1 MNAKHHRKWVGLVA
15 ALGLAGLIVPCSAA
29 PADDLEVMTGGKVV
43 KNGGS
48 WFIPMNSSSNK
59 VALFS
64 EQRERFSIYNK
75 SKGPMV
81 IESIALVREKGVLA
95 EELTLQNT
103 DLKPKPLA
111 FKKTAVAPKK
121 SFDFY
126 VRLYPVQSRQLGGTV
141 NIGYAGGKKYTF
153 AVKGRGRDKAI
164 FTKRFTTARHMLL
177 GGAKTDEMVTGM
189 VADKAGN
196 IYFAGQVT
204 GLKDRFAYDLFY
216 GRINA
221 DGSLAW
227 GKLWA
232 GPFRDYT
239 RDPGQ
244 NDETGGSSNAIDIDE
259 DGYIYLT
266 GSVSP
271 SKQNNNF
278 AALILKID
286 PKSGKIVWEKLWRP
300 AWPSALLAKHSAE
313 AYALDVHGGRVYVV
327 GTTGAA
333 IQNANALVFLLCISA
348 KDGALEFQRYVDPTP
363 RSTDRAYSVRAAGKG
378 NVYVAG
384 LAAKISLLIKFTAAN
399 TTSPKVAWAKTLS
412 TGWGSNINCLD
423 VDAAGNVYA
432 AVDRRGAKTHLSFL
446 KLSPKGDLV
455 WGRTYDGGSNKN
467 NNCACIKV
475 VGDALFVG
483 GRTGQSWYDA
493 QMGDAKLIKVSAKD
507 GKELW
512 SAFYFTGKGPDEL
525 GEHRVKGIAIRGK
538 TIHLLGQVYTASM
551 NGVRYWGYW
560 YDGVSKL
567 SDYKPG
573 IKDLG
578 MKEGSGKDISA
589 GKLKDASGARTLVD
603 LAKLVPWQDAA
614 AKHDGHGPDAEM
626 IYWKLEAK

>member
-1 MNAKHHRKWVGLVA
+1 MNAKHHRRWVGLVA
-15 ALGLAGLIVPCSAA
+15 AAGLAGLIVPSSAVVA
-29 PADDLEVMTGGKVV
+29 QDLEVMTGGKVV

-48 WFIPMNSSSNK
+48 WFIPMNSSSSK

-64 EQRERFSIYNK
+64 EQREGFSIYNK
-75 SKGPMV
+75 GKAPLV
-81 IESIALVREKGVLA
+81 IDSVALVRGKDVVA
-95 EELTLQNT
+95 EELTLQT
-103 DLKPKPLA
+103 ADLKPKPLA
-111 FKKTAVAPKK
+111 FKKTTIAPKK
-121 SFDFY
+121 RFDFY
-126 VRLYPVQSRQLGGTV
+126 VRLYPVQSRSLGGTV
-141 NIGYAGGKKYTF
+141 NIGYAGGKKFTF
-153 AVKGRGRDKAI
+153 SVKGTGRDKAV
-164 FTKRFTTARHMLL
+164 FTGRFATSRHMLL
-177 GGAKTDEMVTGM
+177 GGPKTDEMVTGM

-204 GLKDRFAYDLFY
+204 GVKDRFAYDLFY
-216 GRINA
+216 GRIDA

-227 GKLWA
+227 AKLWA

-244 NDETGGSSNAIDIDE
+244 NDETGGSSNAIAIDD
-259 DGYIYLT
+259 DGYIYLA

-286 PKSGKIVWEKLWRP
+286 PKSGETVWEKLWRP

-313 AYALDVHGGRVYVV
+313 AYALDVRGGHVYVV

-333 IQNANALVFLLCISA
+333 VENSNALVFLLSMSA

-363 RSTDRAYSVRAAGKG
+363 RSTDRGYCVRADGKG
-378 NVYVAG
+378 NVYVGG
-384 LAAKISLLIKFTAAN
+384 LAAKVSLLIKFTAAN
-399 TTSPKVAWAKTLS
+399 TPGPKVAWAKTVS

-423 VDAAGNVYA
+423 VDAEGSVYA
-432 AVDRRGAKTHLSFL
+432 SVDRRGATTHLSFL
-446 KLSPKGDLV
+446 KLSPEGELL
-455 WGRTYDGGSNKN
+455 WGKTYDGGSNKN
-467 NNCACIKV
+467 NNCACLKV

-493 QMGDAKLIKVSAKD
+493 QMGDAKLIKVAAKD

-525 GEHRVKGIAIRGK
+525 GEHRVKGIALSGK
-538 TIHLLGQVYTASM
+538 TIHLLGQVYTGSM

-567 SDYKPG
+567 SGYKPA

-578 MKEGSGKDISA
+578 MKAGSGKDISA
-589 GKLKDASGARTLVD
+589 GALKDAAGARTLAD

-614 AKHDGHGPDAEM
+614 AKHDGHGPDADM
-626 IYWKLEAK
+626 MYWKLDVK